1 MAKAKFD
8 GVVEAVHYTP
18 DRQVE
23 WVRAYLRRGPTFS
36 DRLLVDRQALIEHL
50 KSGKKFM
57 AGKRLPLLGGTFE
70 VTQPLRL
77 IQQDGKDVLVVGDT
91 PTTQDQLE
99 GVPVI

>member
-1 MAKAKFD
+1 MAKTKFD

-18 DRQVE
+18 YRQVE
-23 WVRAYLRRGPTFS
+23 WVRAYLRHGPVFS
-36 DRLLVDRQALIEHL
+36 DRLLVDRQSLVEHL
-50 KSGKKFM
+50 KSGKKLM

-77 IQQDGKDVLVVGDT
+77 IEQDGRDVLVVGDE
-91 PTTQDQLE
+91 QAEHDYLE